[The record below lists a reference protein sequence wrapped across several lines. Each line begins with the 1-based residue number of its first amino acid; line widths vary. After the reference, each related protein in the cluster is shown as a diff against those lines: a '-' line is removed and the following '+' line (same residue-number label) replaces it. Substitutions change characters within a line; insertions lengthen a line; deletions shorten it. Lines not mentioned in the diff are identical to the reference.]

1 MNPKTILRVPSNCGV
16 VSETDR
22 VETFSCIPIVNI
34 GANMR
39 GLRVSGRVV
48 KKAEPREISTRYG
61 TAIIA
66 DAELE
71 DTSGR
76 IQWRLWRDQV
86 NLVSIGDMVV
96 IENAFVRSVGG
107 SLELNLGADG
117 KISISKEQMPRTATE
132 VR

>member
-1 MNPKTILRVPSNCGV
+1 
-16 VSETDR
+16 
-22 VETFSCIPIVNI
+22 
-34 GANMR
+34 MR

-48 KKAEPREISTRYG
+48 KKAEPREIPTRYG

-71 DTSGR
+71 DPSGR

-86 NLVSIGDMVV
+86 NSVSIGDMVV
-96 IENAFVRSVGG
+96 VENAFVRSVGG

-117 KISISKEQMPRTATE
+117 KIAISREQMPRTATE